1 MDNKSIYNALISAGL
16 SKEGAC
22 GLMGNFQAESAMRS
36 NNVQDGMTR
45 LSDDEYTKAADND
58 SINFVRDAVGYGL
71 AQWTYWSRK
80 NALLSYAKT
89 RGVSVGDA
97 KMQIDFCIRELK
109 TDYKTV
115 WDKLCGSISVYDA
128 ASIVCTQY
136 ERPAVNNI
144 AVRARFAEK
153 FYSQFAKNSENST
166 GSTDKNSD
174 TQVCTVQLPVL
185 KIGSKGFE
193 VWLLQILLNKHE
205 CHVKWTDGDF
215 GENTLGQ
222 VKAFQKAKGL
232 TVDGIVGAKTWAAL
246 IKG

>member
-1 MDNKSIYNALISAGL
+1 MDNKSIYDALISYGL

-36 NNVQDGMTR
+36 NNAQDGMTR
-45 LSDDEYTKAADND
+45 LSDEDYTEAANIGEIDF
-58 SINFVRDAVGYGL
+58 IHDAVGYGL

-80 NALLSYAKT
+80 QALMNYAKGL
-89 RGVSVGDA
+89 GVSVGDA
-97 KMQIDFCIRELK
+97 KMQINFCIKELK
-109 TDYKTV
+109 TEYKSV

-144 AVRARFAEK
+144 AVRAKFAEQ

-166 GSTDKNSD
+166 SSTDKSSD
-174 TQVCTVQLPVL
+174 TQMCTVQLPVL
-185 KIGSKGFE
+185 KLGSKCFE

-222 VKAFQKAKGL
+222 VKAFQEAKGMA
-232 TVDGIVGAKTWAAL
+232 VDGIVGPKTWAAL
-246 IKG
+246 IKA